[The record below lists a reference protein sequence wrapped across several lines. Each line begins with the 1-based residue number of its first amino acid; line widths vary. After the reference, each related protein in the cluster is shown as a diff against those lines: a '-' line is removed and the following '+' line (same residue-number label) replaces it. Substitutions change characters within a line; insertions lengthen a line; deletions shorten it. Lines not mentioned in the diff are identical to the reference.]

1 MSSLTNIMNTKILK
15 TIQLRVRILN
25 KKYGR
30 LKMNYTIKE
39 VFVILFNF
47 NLHFLQTKDEEYSS
61 QKYVEKDNVNIIHFI
76 YIFNFRIN
84 NKKNKMQIINLKS
97 NQISNINKKVKKR
110 IKSKNLNKYK
120 ISNLKR
126 KYMLQRKE
134 KFKIMKLS
142 NK

>member
-1 MSSLTNIMNTKILK
+1 MSSFTNIMNTKILK
-15 TIQLRVRILN
+15 TIQLRARILN

-39 VFVILFNF
+39 VFVILLYF
-47 NLHFLQTKDEEYSS
+47 NLHFLQKKDEEYSS

-110 IKSKNLNKYK
+110 IKSQNLNKYK

-134 KFKIMKLS
+134 KFKIMKL
-142 NK
+142 

>member
-1 MSSLTNIMNTKILK
+1 
-15 TIQLRVRILN
+15 
-25 KKYGR
+25 
-30 LKMNYTIKE
+30 MNYTIKE
-39 VFVILFNF
+39 VFVILLYF
-47 NLHFLQTKDEEYSS
+47 NLHFLQKKDEEYSS

-110 IKSKNLNKYK
+110 IKSQNLNKYK

-134 KFKIMKLS
+134 KFKIMKL
-142 NK
+142 

>member
-39 VFVILFNF
+39 VFVILFNL